1 MIINLKTK
9 NLEPTPSL
17 HALVDEKLGAL
28 TKFLKEFEAEGVDE
42 LTITVARTT
51 AHHAKG
57 EVFEVK
63 ADLRLPKKVLRAREL
78 GNDVRVTVDVVKR
91 KLQLEIKKY
100 KSLQSES
107 NKKRI

>member
-1 MIINLKTK
+1 MVINLKTK
-9 NLEPTPSL
+9 NLEATPSL
-17 HALVDEKLGAL
+17 HALIDEKLGSL
-28 TKFLKEFEAEGVDE
+28 SKFLKEFEAEGVDE
-42 LTITVARTT
+42 LTIMIARTT
-51 AHHAKG
+51 VHHAKG

-63 ADLRLPKKVLRAREL
+63 ADLRLPKKVLRVSEI
-78 GNDVRVTVDVVKR
+78 GNDIRVAVDLVKR